1 MMFVYQ
7 NNTGGIQVSYDY
19 LEAAPGIILTYSG
32 MSTSISY

>member
-1 MMFVYQ
+1 MFVYQ

-19 LEAAPGIILTYSG
+19 LESAPGIILAYSG